1 MTTTTNMVDLAWA
14 WTVITA
20 VAGSVFGVLQ
30 NQAKAELVK
39 HTNIAAN
46 SALLNDFSKLISL
59 AGQFALDE
67 LSSVASHNMTV
78 AVKSAAVANGINS
91 AGTKLKAAADALGY
105 TPDVL
110 ASAVSG
116 EVAKAMMPTA
126 TVADAAPMPAVK
138 S

>member
-1 MTTTTNMVDLAWA
+1 MTTPTIDLAWA
-14 WTVITA
+14 WTVITP
-20 VAGSVFGVLQ
+20 VIAGVFGVLGKAAL
-30 NQAKAELVK
+30 NVIQAHAK
-39 HTNIAAN
+39 IAAN
-46 SALLNDFSKLISL
+46 SALMNDFSKLVAL

-78 AVKSAAVANGINS
+78 EVKSAAVANAINS
-91 AGTKLKAAADALGY
+91 AGAKLKATADALGY
-105 TPDVL
+105 TPDAI

-126 TVADAAPMPAVK
+126 TVAGTAPMPAVK